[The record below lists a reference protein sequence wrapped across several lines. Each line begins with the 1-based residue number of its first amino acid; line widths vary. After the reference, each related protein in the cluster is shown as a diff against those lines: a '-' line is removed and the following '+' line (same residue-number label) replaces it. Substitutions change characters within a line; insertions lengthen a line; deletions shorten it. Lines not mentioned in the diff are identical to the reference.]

1 MEAGLKTR
9 AVIKIKDGKKQ
20 EQVMLQLPSNSST
33 DSLKFKILKVKRRA
47 DGESDIEQQLQA
59 FFGEQQK
66 ETTNEEKIDEDTQ
79 QKRQKTTSVDSLT
92 NQFDFFSLGKPNDLN
107 SQANS
112 SKILTFRKL
121 QVPSAKVGQSEKEDH
136 LSGII

>member
-1 MEAGLKTR
+1 
-9 AVIKIKDGKKQ
+9 
-20 EQVMLQLPSNSST
+20 MLQLPSNSSA

-59 FFGEQQK
+59 FFGEKQK
-66 ETTNEEKIDEDTQ
+66 EATNEEKIDEDTQ

-121 QVPSAKVGQSEKEDH
+121 QVPSAKVGKSEKEDH
-136 LSGII
+136 LSGVI

>member
-9 AVIKIKDGKKQ
+9 AIIQIKDGKKQ
-20 EQVMLQLPSNSST
+20 GQVMIEVPSNTSA

-47 DGESDIEQQLQA
+47 ASESEIEQKLQVVL
-59 FFGEQQK
+59 GEEQK
-66 ETTNEEKIDEDTQ
+66 ETLAEERIEEDVQ

-92 NQFDFFSLGKPNDLN
+92 HQFDFFSLGKPNDLN
-107 SQANS
+107 SQENA

-136 LSGII
+136 L